1 MSEEWL
7 KNLKVGDKVFVKG
20 VHGASVRT
28 VQRITPTGRIVV
40 DNTQYIDGK
49 NKSNIW
55 NILSLYEA
63 TEERIKHFYQR
74 QFTNRVLDKVSSIKS
89 ITYEQAKQIN
99 EILKI
104 GVQDENS

>member
-7 KNLKVGDKVFVKG
+7 KNLKVGDKVFV
-20 VHGASVRT
+20 HSNRNLSLET

-40 DNTQYIDGK
+40 NNTQYINGG
-49 NKSNIW
+49 NQSNVW
-55 NILSLYEA
+55 NVLRLYEA
-63 TEERIKHFYQR
+63 TEERIKSFYNHK
-74 QFTNRVLDKVSSIKS
+74 FVDRVLKGIRHINS

-104 GVQDENS
+104 GVQNENS